1 MTIKQA
7 VEPSVTPSVTPSVDL
22 AMFGGGRAVPR
33 DLRIRAWPTVT
44 EQDEQAVQRVLRS
57 GRFTSASAGEEEI
70 AGLEREWARHVGTEH
85 CVAVSN
91 GTAALSVALS
101 AAGVE
106 PGDEVIVPALS
117 FIGSATAPLHLM
129 AVPVFVDIDPV
140 TFNLDPAAL
149 EAAITGRTKAI
160 VVVHLHG
167 LPADLDR
174 ITAIADRHGI
184 AVVEDAA
191 QAHGAR
197 YRGRAV
203 GSIGAVNTFSLNVS
217 KNLATCGEGGLI
229 TTDDADI
236 ATRATMLRQFGEL
249 IPASGERSYV
259 AHLLGWNCKPNA
271 IQAAFTRS
279 RLTHFDA
286 EAAVRDQNVRRLL
299 GRLADLPGFLVP
311 EVPGDRTHAWHILRF
326 RVRPAAFGLADEF
339 AGPLRAVVQRALR
352 AEGVPAAPYQ
362 LQPLPAQRVFAERRG
377 FGGYPWALP
386 GVVERPYRAGDFPAT
401 LRVLDDSFTVQKAH
415 LHPESGPLL
424 DRYADAFE
432 KVWEHRDGLAAVAA
446 RTAHKPHWERAS
458 EIGDAEWEAA
468 FGTR

>member
-1 MTIKQA
+1 MTIQQPA
-7 VEPSVTPSVTPSVDL
+7 RQTVDL
-22 AMFGGGRAVPR
+22 AMFGGDRAVPR
-33 DLRIRAWPTVT
+33 ELGIRPWPMVT
-44 EQDEQAVQRVLRS
+44 GQDEQAVHRVLRS
-57 GRFTSASAGEEEI
+57 GRFTSASSGEQEI
-70 AGLEREWARHVGTEH
+70 AGLEREWARFVGTEH

-91 GTAALSVALS
+91 GTAALSVALG

-149 EAAITGRTKAI
+149 EAAITSRTKAI

-167 LPADLDR
+167 LPADMDR
-174 ITAIADRHGI
+174 ITEIATRHGI
-184 AVVEDAA
+184 TVVEDAA

-197 YRGRAV
+197 YRGRSV

-229 TTDDADI
+229 TTDDADV
-236 ATRATMLRQFGEL
+236 ATRALMLRQFGEL
-249 IPASGERSYV
+249 IPARGERSYV

-279 RLTHFDA
+279 RLTQLPA
-286 EAAVRDQNVRRLL
+286 EMAVREENVGRLL
-299 GRLADLPGFLVP
+299 GRLAAYPGFLVP
-311 EVPGDRTHAWHILRF
+311 QVPQDRTHAWHILRI
-326 RVRPAAFGLADEF
+326 RVEPAAFGLADEL
-339 AGPLRAVVQRALR
+339 AGPLRSVLQRALR
-352 AEGVPAAPYQ
+352 AEGVPAVPYQ
-362 LQPLPAQRVFAERRG
+362 LQPLPAQRVFTGRRG

-386 GVVERPYRAGDFPAT
+386 GVVDRPYRPGDFPAT
-401 LRVLDDSFTVQKAH
+401 LRVLDDSFTIQKAH
-415 LHPESGPLL
+415 LHPDSGPLL

-432 KVWEHRDGLAAVAA
+432 KVWLNREALAAIAA
-446 RTAHKPHWERAS
+446 TTDYTPHWERAS
-458 EIGDAEWEAA
+458 EIADTEWAGAFDA
-468 FGTR
+468 R

>member
-1 MTIKQA
+1 MTMQQPVRSA
-7 VEPSVTPSVTPSVDL
+7 GDL
-22 AMFGGGRAVPR
+22 AMFGGERAVPR
-33 DLRIRAWPTVT
+33 GLRIRPWPMVT
-44 EQDEQAVQRVLRS
+44 EEDEQAVRRVLRS
-57 GRFTSASAGEEEI
+57 GRFTSASSGEQEI
-70 AGLEREWARHVGTEH
+70 TGLEREWARHVGTEH

-101 AAGVE
+101 AVGVGA
-106 PGDEVIVPALS
+106 GDEVVVPALS

-129 AVPVFVDIDPV
+129 AVPVFADVDPV

-149 EAAITGRTKAI
+149 EAAITPRTKAI

-174 ITAIADRHGI
+174 ITAIAARHGI

-229 TTDDADI
+229 TTDDADV
-236 ATRATMLRQFGEL
+236 ATKATMLRQFGEL
-249 IPASGERSYV
+249 IAADGERSYV

-271 IQAAFTRS
+271 MQAAFTRS
-279 RLTHFDA
+279 RLTRFPA
-286 EAAVRDQNVRRLL
+286 EAAVREENVRRLL
-299 GRLADLPGFLVP
+299 ERLAAYPGFLVP
-311 EVPGDRTHAWHILRF
+311 TVPRDRTHAWHILRF
-326 RVRPAAFGLADEF
+326 RVDPAAFGLADEF

-362 LQPLPAQRVFAERRG
+362 LQPLPAQRVFTERRG
-377 FGGYPWALP
+377 FGAYPWALP
-386 GVVERPYRAGDFPAT
+386 GIAARPYRPEDFPAT
-401 LRVLDDSFTVQKAH
+401 LRVLDDSFTLQKAH

-424 DRYADAFE
+424 VRYADGFE
-432 KVWEHRDGLAAVAA
+432 KVWQHRDALAAVAG
-446 RTAHKPHWERAS
+446 TAAHTPHWERAS
-458 EIGDAEWEAA
+458 RIADAEWSAA
-468 FGTR
+468 FGGR

>member
-1 MTIKQA
+1 MTIQQPA
-7 VEPSVTPSVTPSVDL
+7 QSTAGL
-22 AMFGGGRAVPR
+22 AMFGGTRAVPR
-33 DLRIRAWPTVT
+33 DLRIRPWPMVT
-44 EQDEQAVQRVLRS
+44 EQDEQAVHRVLRS
-57 GRFTSASAGEEEI
+57 GRFTSASSGEQEI
-70 AGLEREWARHVGTEH
+70 AELERAWARHVGTEH

-101 AAGVE
+101 AAGVGA
-106 PGDEVIVPALS
+106 GDEVVVPALS

-149 EAAITGRTKAI
+149 EAAITPRTKAI

-174 ITAIADRHGI
+174 ICAIADRHGI
-184 AVVEDAA
+184 TVVEDAA

-229 TTDDADI
+229 TTDDADV

-249 IPASGERSYV
+249 IPARGERSYV

-279 RLTHFDA
+279 RLAQFPA
-286 EAAVRDQNVRRLL
+286 EAAVREENVRRLL
-299 GRLADLPGFLVP
+299 GRVAACPGFLVP
-311 EVPGDRTHAWHILRF
+311 EVPQDRTHAWHILRF
-326 RVRPAAFGLADEF
+326 RVDPAAFGLADEC

-362 LQPLPAQRVFAERRG
+362 LQPLPAQRVFTEQRG
-377 FGGYPWALP
+377 FGAYPWALP
-386 GVVERPYRAGDFPAT
+386 GVAARPYRAEDFPAT
-401 LRVLDDSFTVQKAH
+401 LRVLDDSFTLQKAH
-415 LHPESGPLL
+415 LHPEAGPLL
-424 DRYADAFE
+424 ARYADAFE
-432 KVWEHRDGLAAVAA
+432 KVWQHRDELAAVAA
-446 RTAHKPHWERAS
+446 TAAHTPHWERAS
-458 EIGDAEWEAA
+458 QIADAEWSTA
-468 FGTR
+468 FPH

>member
-1 MTIKQA
+1 MTTQRPVRQA
-7 VEPSVTPSVTPSVDL
+7 ADL

-33 DLRIRAWPTVT
+33 ELRIKAWPVVT

-57 GRFTSASAGEEEI
+57 GRFTSASSGEQEI
-70 AGLEREWARHVGTEH
+70 AGLEREWAEYVGTEH

-91 GTAALSVALS
+91 GTTALSIALS
-101 AAGVE
+101 AAGVG

-117 FIGSATAPLHLM
+117 FIGSAIAPLHLM

-149 EAAITGRTKAI
+149 DAAITGRTKAI

-167 LPADLDR
+167 LPAELDR

-184 AVVEDAA
+184 AVIEDAA

-203 GSIGAVNTFSLNVS
+203 GSFGALNTFSLNVS

-229 TTDDADI
+229 TTDDADL
-236 ATRATMLRQFGEL
+236 ATKATMLRQFGEL
-249 IPASGERSYV
+249 IPAHGERSYV

-279 RLTHFDA
+279 RLKRFPA
-286 EAAVRDQNVRRLL
+286 EAGIREDNVGRLL
-299 GRLADLPGFLVP
+299 ERLAEYPGFLLP
-311 EVPGDRTHAWHILRF
+311 EVPPDRTHAWHILRF
-326 RVRPAAFGLADEF
+326 RVNPAEFGLADEF

-362 LQPLPAQRVFAERRG
+362 LQPLPAQRVFDGIKAFRAE
-377 FGGYPWALP
+377 
-386 GVVERPYRAGDFPAT
+386 DFPAT
-401 LRVLDDSFTVQKAH
+401 LRVLDDSFALQKAH
-415 LHPESGPLL
+415 LHPESGQLL
-424 DRYADAFE
+424 ARYADAFE
-432 KVWEHRDGLAAVAA
+432 KVWRQRDGLAAYATTAA
-446 RTAHKPHWERAS
+446 YKPHWERAS
-458 EIGDAEWEAA
+458 EIADEEWAAA
-468 FGTR
+468 FPQR

>member
-1 MTIKQA
+1 MTIQQPVQPA
-7 VEPSVTPSVTPSVDL
+7 VDL

-33 DLRIRAWPTVT
+33 ELRIKPWPMVT
-44 EQDEQAVQRVLRS
+44 EQDEQAVHRVLRS
-57 GRFTSASAGEEEI
+57 GRFTSASSGEQEI
-70 AGLEREWARHVGTEH
+70 AELEREWAQHVGTEH

-101 AAGVE
+101 AVGVG

-129 AVPVFVDIDPV
+129 AVPVFVDIDPA

-149 EAAITGRTKAI
+149 EVAITSRTKAI

-174 ITAIADRHGI
+174 ITAIAARHGV

-197 YRGRAV
+197 YQGRAV

-229 TTDDADI
+229 TTDDADV

-249 IPASGERSYV
+249 IPANGERSYV

-271 IQAAFTRS
+271 MQAAFTRS
-279 RLTHFDA
+279 RLTRFPA
-286 EAAVRDQNVRRLL
+286 EAAVREENVRRLL
-299 GRLADLPGFLVP
+299 GRLAAYPGFLVP
-311 EVPGDRTHAWHILRF
+311 EVPQDRTHAWHILRF
-326 RVRPAAFGLADEF
+326 RVKPADFGLADEF

-362 LQPLPAQRVFAERRG
+362 LQPLPAQRVFTEQRG
-377 FGGYPWALP
+377 FGAYPWALP
-386 GVVERPYRAGDFPAT
+386 GVAARPYRAEDFPAT
-401 LRVLDDSFTVQKAH
+401 LRVLDDSFTLQKAH

-424 DRYADAFE
+424 ARYADAFE
-432 KVWEHRDGLAAVAA
+432 KVWQHRDALAAVATT
-446 RTAHKPHWERAS
+446 TAYRPHWERAS
-458 EIGDAEWEAA
+458 EIADAEWATA
-468 FGTR
+468 FSDR